1 MSTKALTEILD
12 TIFNFKQKIV
22 DSVDTEVFKKE
33 KEQQR
38 ERFLKLKQE
47 IKNDDIFLNPS

>member
-12 TIFNFKQKIV
+12 IIFNFKQKIV
-22 DSVDTEVFKKE
+22 DSIDTEVIKKE

-38 ERFLKLKQE
+38 ERFLKVKQDL
-47 IKNDDIFLNPS
+47 KNDDIFLNPS